1 MHEYQRN
8 VTKENH
14 NVSSE
19 RKGEGRLNGK
29 AFASADINVVNI
41 FLVPDSRIL
50 EMDH

>member
-14 NVSSE
+14 HVSSE
-19 RKGEGRLNGK
+19 RKDEGRLTGK

-41 FLVPDSRIL
+41 SLVPDSQIL
-50 EMDH
+50 EMGH